1 MNDKELKDM
10 LVNSQNCQR
19 NWDLDYVIPK
29 HHEDLMI
36 TAIKSSPSKQNERHF
51 KVAMIKKLEDRLRV
65 YNETENFAHDYD
77 GSIRKNPDGSVD
89 YNKQSNLLGSTLF
102 CFMLVKNDLYRNS
115 EAFAGGSGVKED
127 FNVDKMM
134 LQDFTDPEKR
144 KKVMFRY
151 DTYKQQAIG
160 ISIGYLLLTSH
171 MLGYKT
177 CCSGGFSGKAVNE
190 ILGTKEYHKI
200 EVVVAVGMPD
210 GDRNRREEQFDP
222 SRVFPSFRKD
232 IEVFDA

>member
-77 GSIRKNPDGSVD
+77 GSTRLNPDGSVD
-89 YNKQSNLLGSTLF
+89 YNKQSNVSSCYLST
-102 CFMLVKNDLYRNS
+102 D
-115 EAFAGGSGVKED
+115 
-127 FNVDKMM
+127 
-134 LQDFTDPEKR
+134 
-144 KKVMFRY
+144 
-151 DTYKQQAIG
+151 
-160 ISIGYLLLTSH
+160 
-171 MLGYKT
+171 
-177 CCSGGFSGKAVNE
+177 
-190 ILGTKEYHKI
+190 
-200 EVVVAVGMPD
+200 
-210 GDRNRREEQFDP
+210 
-222 SRVFPSFRKD
+222 
-232 IEVFDA
+232 